1 MNDPVNSFDLAG
13 QSGEPINRSGT
24 TDMSGRNGRT
34 GAPIEK
40 NQRPPP
46 SNYEKIADSI
56 IKEFFKNLATA
67 ITSVPLNL
75 LRIIEDTHQLRE
87 CLTRCVL
94 AQPRYFWIPHL
105 AFSVSLAVQGT
116 FFVSCHRP
124 SWSAT
129 IHCAGV
135 GSGIED
141 ENQLS

>member
-1 MNDPVNSFDLAG
+1 MSSKLRNLYGYVLNDPVNSFDLAG

-40 NQRPPP
+40 TQRPPP

-75 LRIIEDTHQLRE
+75 LGRKSPYLMLVTPGNLAE
-87 CLTRCVL
+87 CQSIDCDGDG
-94 AQPRYFWIPHL
+94 YKDYEK
-105 AFSVSLAVQGT
+105 
-116 FFVSCHRP
+116 SCP
-124 SWSAT
+124 
-129 IHCAGV
+129 V
-135 GSGIED
+135 GSGWI
-141 ENQLS
+141 NQGDLSL